1 MLDHESAQSALR
13 SLHPSAIED
22 PQRIRD
28 ILRQVMRGR
37 VPLRRGVNRQIM
49 PELAY
54 LRRVDELR
62 LFLRVQD
69 LKCKVDEALL
79 LNFSIDDQRYAM
91 SLRISKSGDKTVVA
105 AYPAVIYCAERRDRR
120 RRQWRNPSLMEHIR
134 LSCGGKILGYGRI
147 ENLSEEGLAVEVPG
161 DTSLHQRR
169 GIEIEFLNG
178 EQAGNVVRAEVCH
191 VAPADRKGWKR
202 IGLSRLRTADALIP
216 VERRMRLDGSSFS
229 AASVAWTML
238 GATARRLRDRAAPG
252 VVFEPTDEDVGVD
265 VVTYRNSRG
274 ERIRAIV
281 NSWGDTKNAAAVVI
295 PPAWG
300 KTKETLLPL
309 AATILA
315 SFRAAEIPIVVVR
328 FDGTRRRG
336 ESFVQQDC
344 RRNGAEYHRFT
355 FSQAVDDI
363 VSTFEFLQNAPQYAP
378 RATVLVTFSASSID
392 GRKAVAIANP
402 SRVQGWI
409 SVVGSA
415 DLQSMMRV
423 VSGGIDFLDGI
434 EKGLSFG
441 LEKILG
447 VEVDLDLAGRD
458 ALASRLAFL
467 GDACRDFESI
477 RVPVTWFHGRFDAWM
492 DLERI
497 RIGLSHGDISQRRLI
512 EIPTGHQLRSSR
524 EALSVFQMIAI
535 EIGRIL
541 DVPELQPRI
550 PDFRALDLR
559 AAAERKRLPRQGA
572 VDKRD
577 FWKSYLLGRDGMLGI
592 ELLTGTSA
600 FQEFMRSQID
610 SLRLRESDVVGDLG
624 SGTGSF
630 PLELSARAPVTGL
643 RVVELDFVRE
653 SLTRTR
659 RRLLRFGE
667 SAINVHLVACDVD
680 VRDRRRFPF
689 RDGVFNAALA
699 SLLLGYLD
707 EPFEFLKEVARVLKP
722 GARFVA
728 SGLKKDA
735 DVSRIFRRGLAEFE
749 DSRAQPYFDPEEIR
763 DLPAASRGFLSEA
776 ARLLDLEEEGVFEFR
791 DPEEWVAMLS
801 EAGFESIQRATSFGY
816 PPQAMILSAT
826 RRSTS

>member
-1 MLDHESAQSALR
+1 MLDHESAQSTLR

-37 VPLRRGVNRQIM
+37 VPLRRGVNRRIV

-54 LRRVDELR
+54 LRRVDEFR
-62 LFLRVQD
+62 LFLRVQN
-69 LKCKVDEALL
+69 LECKIDEVLL
-79 LNFSIDDQRYAM
+79 LNFSIDEQRYVM
-91 SLRISKSGDKTVVA
+91 SLRISAPGEKTVAA

-120 RRQWRNPSLMEHIR
+120 RCQGRNPSLMERIR
-134 LSCGGKILGYGRI
+134 LSYGGKILGYGRI

-161 DTSLHQRR
+161 DTSLDQRR
-169 GIEIEFLNG
+169 GIEIEFLDG
-178 EQAGNVVRAEVCH
+178 KQAGNAVRARICH

-202 IGLSRLRTADALIP
+202 IGLSRLRSADALIP
-216 VERRMRLDGSSFS
+216 VERRMRLDVSSFG
-229 AASVAWTML
+229 AASLAWTML
-238 GATARRLRDRAAPG
+238 GATARRVRDRAVPG
-252 VVFEPTDEDVGVD
+252 VVSEPTDDEKVD

-281 NSWGDTKNAAAVVI
+281 NSWGDTRNAAAIVI

-315 SFRAAEIPIVVVR
+315 SFRSAEIPIVVVR

-336 ESFVQQDC
+336 ESFVQHDC
-344 RRNGAEYHRFT
+344 RRNGAEYRRFT

-363 VSTFEFLQNAPQYAP
+363 VSTFNFLQSAPQYAP

-402 SRVQGWI
+402 GRVQGWI

-423 VSGGIDFLDGI
+423 VSGGVDFLDGI

-477 RVPVTWFHGRFDAWM
+477 RVPITWFHGRFDAWM

-541 DVPELQPRI
+541 DVPGLQPRI
-550 PDFRALDLR
+550 PDLRALELR
-559 AAAERKRLPRQGA
+559 AAAERRRLPRQSA

-577 FWKSYLLGRDGMLGI
+577 FWKSYLLGRDGTLGI

-630 PLELSARAPVTGL
+630 PLELSAHDPITGL
-643 RVVELDFVRE
+643 RVVELDFVME
-653 SLTRTR
+653 SLARTR
-659 RRLLRFGE
+659 RRLLHFGE
-667 SAINVHLVACDVD
+667 SAINVCLVACDVD

-749 DSRAQPYFDPEEIR
+749 DSRAQPYFDPVEIR

-776 ARLLDLEEEGVFEFR
+776 ARLLDLEEAGVFEFR

-801 EAGFESIQRATSFGY
+801 EAGFESIRRATSFGY

-826 RRSTS
+826 RGSAS